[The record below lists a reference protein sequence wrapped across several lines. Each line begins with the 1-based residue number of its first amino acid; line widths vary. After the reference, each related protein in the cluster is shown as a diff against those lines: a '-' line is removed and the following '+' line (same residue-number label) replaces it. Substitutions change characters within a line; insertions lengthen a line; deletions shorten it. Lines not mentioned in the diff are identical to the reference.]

1 MQCTLRYQSTK
12 KYFCT
17 PSVREKNLPKKP
29 GLLQRQSPGFSALW
43 DNSTVHQVEYSSAVR
58 IESISISI
66 QPCQKFKEKT
76 LNFKRIS
83 SINLNK
89 DTVQFLDN
97 STFAVGYFGVQQL
110 FPAPKFGRA
119 PQTTKFS
126 QHGGRPASIA
136 CRSLPSK
143 MTDLLCKM
151 KAVAGW
157 APAPW
162 AGDFLPL
169 VVFPLARHDAA
180 REKTLRY
187 IRVVLF

>member
-1 MQCTLRYQSTK
+1 MHTKTALKQVQKRFNSIQKFHLDWKVRCTK
-12 KYFCT
+12 KKRSTSIWKLF
-17 PSVREKNLPKKP
+17 NL
-29 GLLQRQSPGFSALW
+29 
-43 DNSTVHQVEYSSAVR
+43 
-58 IESISISI
+58 ESIRRRCNLAKS
-66 QPCQKFKEKT
+66 PKRKT
-76 LNFKRIS
+76 LKFKRIS

-89 DTVQFLDN
+89 DIVQFLDN
-97 STFAVGYFGVQQL
+97 PTFAVGYFGVQQL

-136 CRSLPSK
+136 FRSLPSK

-180 REKTLRY
+180 REKTLSY